1 MQALTDRQAAILAF
15 LQEQIAQHGLP
26 PTRADIA
33 RHFGF
38 SSRASAED
46 QLRALERK
54 GYIEIVADSARGI
67 RLSAKA
73 QMSTHASN
81 ELPLIGSIAAGTPIL
96 AEVNIESRVFI
107 DAALFHPRADFL
119 HRVSGHS
126 MKDADILDG
135 DLVGIRAQSTADN
148 HQIVAAVV
156 TDRKTGEEMITLK
169 RYVRRGSRVILKPE
183 NSSHRYQPIEI
194 DLADFEGGSQE
205 SSAFRIAG
213 IFAGLVRVP
222 R

>member
-1 MQALTDRQAAILAF
+1 MQALTDRQAQILAF
-15 LQEQIAQHGLP
+15 LREQIARQGLP

-54 GYIEIVADSARGI
+54 GYIEIVADSPRGL

-73 QMSTHASN
+73 RMPTQAPN
-81 ELPLIGSIAAGTPIL
+81 ELPLIGSIAAGMPIL
-96 AEVNIESRVFI
+96 AEVNVESRIVI

-126 MKDADILDG
+126 MKEADILDG

-156 TDRKTGEEMITLK
+156 TDRKTDEEMITLK
-169 RYVRRGSRVILKPE
+169 RYLRRGSRVTLKPE
-183 NSSHRYQPIEI
+183 NSSPRYQPIEI
-194 DLADFEGGSQE
+194 DLASLEAGSHE
-205 SSAFRIAG
+205 SAPFRIAG

-222 R
+222 K